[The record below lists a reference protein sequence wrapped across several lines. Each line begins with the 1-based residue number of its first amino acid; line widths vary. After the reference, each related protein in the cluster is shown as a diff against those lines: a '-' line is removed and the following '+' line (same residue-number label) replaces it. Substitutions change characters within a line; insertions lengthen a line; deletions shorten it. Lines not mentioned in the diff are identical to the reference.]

1 LADQLQDLTD
11 RLKKMTKATAVY
23 IGKLVQPKKSIE
35 DNDNDK
41 AHIDKDA
48 ERVINFLSAN

>member
-1 LADQLQDLTD
+1 MTD

-35 DNDNDK
+35 ENDNDK